1 MSGRRGMVNSWASWP
16 HSPLPLPPLLLGQS
30 ADAFQKGHTHAD
42 FQFSKTRQ
50 LMLLSTELPNVQWVS
65 SSAELLKCSVIF
77 KLSRVTKMFSEFRV
91 SRVTKMFS
99 GSRVQLWRT
108 GDIIG
113 LQSRPEISG
122 ERGRNSPWLIYL
134 VHVFVLI
141 RSGGEPEHPVHIFCE
156 RTPIS

>member
-50 LMLLSTELPNVQWVS
+50 LMLLSIGLPNVQWVS

-77 KLSRVTKMFSEFRV
+77 ELSRVTKMFSELRV
-91 SRVTKMFS
+91 SRVTKMFSEFQLSGVTKMFS

-134 VHVFVLI
+134 VNGFVYT
-141 RSGGEPEHPVHIFCE
+141 VH
-156 RTPIS
+156 